1 VPVAVICCV
10 FPIAIEGVDGASV
23 TVVSAG
29 PMKKPLHP
37 AITKTVKTHSD
48 AGIMIDTAAPF
59 LLDRHCFIEQY
70 PS

>member
-10 FPIAIEGVDGASV
+10 FPTAIEGVDGASV
-23 TVVSAG
+23 TVVSVG

-37 AITKTVKTHSD
+37 AITETLNTLIVM
-48 AGIMIDTAAPF
+48 MIAALL
-59 LLDRHCFIEQY
+59 LLDRLCSIEQY

>member
-10 FPIAIEGVDGASV
+10 FPTAIEGVDGANV
-23 TVVSAG
+23 TVVSVG

-37 AITKTVKTHSD
+37 AITNTLSD
-48 AGIMIDTAAPF
+48 AIVMKIAALF
-59 LLDRHCFIEQY
+59 LLDRPCFIEQY